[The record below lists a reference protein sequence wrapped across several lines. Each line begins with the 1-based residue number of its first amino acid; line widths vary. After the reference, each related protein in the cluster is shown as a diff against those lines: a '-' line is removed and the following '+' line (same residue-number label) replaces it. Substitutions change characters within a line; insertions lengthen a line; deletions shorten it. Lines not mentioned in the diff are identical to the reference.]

1 MSALAEFPD
10 LVEDVFI
17 LGDELNDNGIY
28 GLKFFVRG
36 KPWVV
41 SVDDLF
47 FVDTYYSEDTL
58 MFLQPDPYSGA
69 MWGPLLEKGWAK
81 VAGNYELS
89 DGGYLENGIRLFT
102 GAPVFTYWSD
112 EYYT

>member
-1 MSALAEFPD
+1 
-10 LVEDVFI
+10 
-17 LGDELNDNGIY
+17 LNENGIY

-41 SVDDLF
+41 SIDDLLLVRQDKLKF
-47 FVDTYYSEDTL
+47 A
-58 MFLQPDPYSGA
+58 QPDPYSGA

-89 DGGYLENGIRLFT
+89 SGGYL
-102 GAPVFTYWSD
+102 
-112 EYYT
+112 